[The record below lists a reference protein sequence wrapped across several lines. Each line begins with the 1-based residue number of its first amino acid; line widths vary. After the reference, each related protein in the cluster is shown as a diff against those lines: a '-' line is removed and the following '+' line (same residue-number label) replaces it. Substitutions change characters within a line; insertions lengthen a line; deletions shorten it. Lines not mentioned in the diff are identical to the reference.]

1 MGIMDLR
8 SKVPEGESGSWRVE
22 RFKVS
27 EREARFA
34 NIRSAWSPGCRSIE
48 AGRYTRLMR
57 GKTVIMSDTP
67 AELRDHLEFRYR
79 ARGHVLINGL
89 GLGLAAIMAAQKD
102 EVESVTVVELSDD
115 VRSLVCPYMPE
126 KVTVVASDAFTW
138 RPPACAR
145 YDAVWHDIWDDIC
158 ADNLPEM
165 HKLHRRYGRR
175 ADWQGSWCR
184 ELCERYAA

>member
-1 MGIMDLR
+1 
-8 SKVPEGESGSWRVE
+8 
-22 RFKVS
+22 
-27 EREARFA
+27 
-34 NIRSAWSPGCRSIE
+34 
-48 AGRYTRLMR
+48 
-57 GKTVIMSDTP
+57 MSDTRD
-67 AELRDHLEFRYR
+67 ELRDHMGFCWK

-115 VRSLVCPYMPE
+115 VRSLVSPHMPD
-126 KVTVVASDAFTW
+126 KVTVVSGNAFTW
-138 RPPACAR
+138 KPPSGVR
-145 YDAVWHDIWDDIC
+145 YGAVWHDIWDGIC

-165 HKLHRRYGRR
+165 HKLHRRYGSR